1 MTKIILV
8 TRSVTRKK
16 KFIVM
21 LRKHI
26 TSINRSVNII
36 TEDNTTVDI
45 KKILLYIHKEPEN

>member
-21 LRKHI
+21 LGKHI

-45 KKILLYIHKEPEN
+45 KKRLLYMHKEPEN

>member
-16 KFIVM
+16 KFIVK

-45 KKILLYIHKEPEN
+45 KKRLLYMHKEPEK

>member
-1 MTKIILV
+1 MMKIILV